1 MPGPDVPLYLLGGRM
16 LVVIPLPLVGNL
28 SVGVAAISTNDL
40 FTVGVLVDP
49 DACPDADVLI
59 AVTERCFA
67 QLFGSGRLGQ
77 ERTTQ
82 RGCSSSYLRLVSVDD
97 ALHQVDQLLQFFV
110 RECGD
115 CRRWAEQDGFG
126 GGDRVAPAGRKGNE
140 LAATVV
146 GMGTTLDKVV
156 LLELVD
162 DERDVR
168 ASRLVELSEL
178 AVRQWSRA

>member
-1 MPGPDVPLYLLGGRM
+1 MCWLIFLPESTALVLELFGREVQRLVMKFRLRPTCLLGGRM

-115 CRRWAEQDGFG
+115 CRR
-126 GGDRVAPAGRKGNE
+126 
-140 LAATVV
+140 
-146 GMGTTLDKVV
+146 
-156 LLELVD
+156 
-162 DERDVR
+162 
-168 ASRLVELSEL
+168 
-178 AVRQWSRA
+178 